1 MLRTIQKTKR
11 IVFSGDLGVPY
22 GPLLRSPKPP
32 YKADVLV
39 LESTYGEKNHDGRKQ
54 CTKKLKQVI
63 EKAVI
68 DNGVVVIPAFSI
80 G

>member
-54 CTKKLKQVI
+54 CT
-63 EKAVI
+63 
-68 DNGVVVIPAFSI
+68 
-80 G
+80 